1 MARETKNRA
10 EIAQQCRALRRP
22 ITSIYVSIYLVVG
35 HDTFLQWIERS
46 KSFPELL
53 RIMAQE
59 HFGEVEDVSEEW
71 ERGICQV
78 ITDISDKAMSKNEA
92 KYRDISRPALILEWF
107 ADYLERIFPKKEI
120 SWESKLFAKE
130 AINPVLDEIERLK
143 KTHLGSRREPEE
155 CFRECHNGTQ

>member
-35 HDTFLQWIERS
+35 HDTFLRWIDQS
-46 KSFPELL
+46 KSFPGLI

-59 HFGEVEDVSEEW
+59 HFRDMEDVSETW

-107 ADYLERIFPKKEI
+107 ADYLERIFPNKDL
-120 SWESKLFAKE
+120 SWHSKLFAEE
-130 AINPVLDEIERLK
+130 AINPVLDEIEKLK
-143 KTHLGSRREPEE
+143 ESHIGSKRDPEG
-155 CFRECHNGTQ
+155 NTYAAV